1 MKPIRLKLN
10 LLILALGIVAVAL
23 SLLGNYFYNKFEFNQ
38 SGILKVI
45 EARDLLEEIPEAK
58 RNEKNIAML
67 KEFSSDLHP
76 EQRKKKFEEII
87 EAFEKGRKTALRD
100 SIKNYLQQ
108 DKVHYKNMKSQLEYL
123 EKKFIFYSIAMLS
136 TLGLLLFGLRV
147 FLGVQIFS
155 PLRITTR
162 RMEDFL
168 NGKYSY
174 NFDSPPENE
183 MGDLQNTFN
192 SMAQEVLKNMEEL
205 KALDAAKSDFL
216 NIASH
221 ELRTPM
227 TSIKGSLSLVSSG
240 IMGEVNSEVLN
251 MIKIAELET
260 DRLVR
265 LINDILD
272 MAKIDAKKLPLKL
285 EWTRL
290 HDLLDT
296 TVQSLQGLA
305 STFDV
310 TIEKHD
316 FEDIDIQIDAD
327 RIQQVITN
335 LVSNAVKFS
344 PKNNKVEL
352 IVQIE
357 KDKPICIM
365 VRDHGKGMT
374 PQEKSILFQK
384 FRQVSSPDNP
394 LVKGTGLGLAIAKAL
409 VEEHGGTIDV
419 TTKPQEGSTFYF
431 TIPEWKPHKTIDKK
445 VTAA

>member
-10 LLILALGIVAVAL
+10 LIILALGIVAVSL
-23 SLLGNYFYNKFEFNQ
+23 SCLGYFFYIKFEFNQ
-38 SGILKVI
+38 TGVLKVV
-45 EARDLLEEIPEAK
+45 EARDMLDDLPSAT
-58 RNEKNIAML
+58 RNDKNIAML
-67 KEFSSDLHP
+67 KEFSQDLHP
-76 EQRKKKFEEII
+76 EQRKQKFEEII
-87 EAFEKGRKTALRD
+87 TAFEKGRKGELRD

-108 DKVHYKNMKSQLEYL
+108 DKVHYKNMKAQLEYL
-123 EKKFIFYSIAMLS
+123 EQKFVFYSIAMLS
-136 TLGLLLFGLRV
+136 ALGVLLFGLRV
-147 FLGVQIFS
+147 FLGIQIFS
-155 PLRITTR
+155 PLHQTTK

-227 TSIKGSLSLVSSG
+227 TSIKGSLSLISSG
-240 IMGEVNSEVLN
+240 VMGDVQAEILN
-251 MIKIAELET
+251 LIKIAELET

-285 EWTRL
+285 EWIRL
-290 HDLLDT
+290 HDLIDQ

-305 STFDV
+305 GTFDV
-310 TIEKHD
+310 SIEKHD
-316 FEDIDIQIDAD
+316 FADVDLYIDAD
-327 RIQQVITN
+327 RIQQIITN
-335 LVSNAVKFS
+335 LISNAVKFS
-344 PKNNKVEL
+344 PKNNKVEI
-352 IVQIE
+352 IVQVEAE
-357 KDKPICIM
+357 KPVCIM
-365 VRDHGKGMT
+365 IKDHGKGMT

-409 VEEHGGTIDV
+409 VEEHGGVIDV
-419 TTKPQEGSTFYF
+419 TTKPQEGSTFFF
-431 TIPEWKPHKTIDKK
+431 TVPEWRAHKPQQQKE
-445 VTAA
+445 AA